1 MRTPPES
8 SRVFFNLML
17 GDTVAAKHLYLVEDV
32 ATKATSLIEIT
43 EYDERRH
50 RMVAGTAVGDGCIAV
65 IRVPVTSIQEDD
77 DGAWE
82 KPPTPGCLIVPSV

>member
-1 MRTPPES
+1 MNPPPES

-17 GDTVAAKHLYLVEDV
+17 GDTVAARHLYLVEDI
-32 ATKATSLIEIT
+32 ATRATSLIDIT

-50 RMVAGTAVGDGCIAV
+50 RMVAGTVAVGDGSVAV
-65 IRVPVTSIQEDD
+65 IRVPVTSIHDDD

-82 KPPTPGCLIVPSV
+82 SPTLEA